1 MRVLSD
7 HISGRH
13 EADTLIM
20 SLFITHITD
29 IILPDQDE
37 AMRDTKQTICSSNAT
52 GYLNIGKA
60 RIFLQIESSIY
71 DFMSQTKYTEKRVIG
86 VL

>member
-13 EADTLIM
+13 KADTLIM
-20 SLFITHITD
+20 SLFITLITD

-37 AMRDTKQTICSSNAT
+37 AMRDTKQTICSSYWLFEART
-52 GYLNIGKA
+52 FYKLKA
-60 RIFLQIESSIY
+60 A
-71 DFMSQTKYTEKRVIG
+71 FMT
-86 VL
+86 L

>member
-13 EADTLIM
+13 KADTLIM
-20 SLFITHITD
+20 SLFITLITD

-37 AMRDTKQTICSSNAT
+37 AMREH
-52 GYLNIGKA
+52 KA
-60 RIFLQIESSIY
+60 RKPEHFYKLKAA
-71 DFMSQTKYTEKRVIG
+71 FMT
-86 VL
+86 L

>member
-13 EADTLIM
+13 KADTLIM
-20 SLFITHITD
+20 SLFITLITD

-37 AMRDTKQTICSSNAT
+37 AMRDTKQTICSSRAT
-52 GYLNIGKA
+52 GYFTIAEAEARTFYKLKA
-60 RIFLQIESSIY
+60 A
-71 DFMSQTKYTEKRVIG
+71 FMT
-86 VL
+86 L